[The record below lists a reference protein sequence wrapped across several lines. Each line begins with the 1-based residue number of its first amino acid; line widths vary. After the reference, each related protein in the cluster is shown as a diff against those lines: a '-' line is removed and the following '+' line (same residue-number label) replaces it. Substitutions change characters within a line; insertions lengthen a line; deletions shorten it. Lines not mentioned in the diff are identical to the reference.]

1 MSFETVV
8 ENVATM
14 TETEKIDLLS
24 FVVESLKKS
33 SGDFSKNSA
42 KKYSE
47 RLKSFRS
54 KYSDLLDTPDNAKEI
69 DGAFENLRDKTE
81 PLHETMENIW

>member
-1 MSFETVV
+1 MSFEAVI
-8 ENVATM
+8 EDVATM

-54 KYSDLLDTPDNAKEI
+54 KYSDLLDTPNNAKEI
-69 DGAFENLRDKTE
+69 NGAFENLRDKSE
-81 PLHETMENIW
+81 HLRETVENIW

>member
-1 MSFETVV
+1 MSFEAVV

-47 RLKSFRS
+47 HLKSFRS
-54 KYSDLLDTPDNAKEI
+54 KYSDLLDTPNNAKEI
-69 DGAFENLRDKTE
+69 DGAFENLRDKKE
-81 PLHETMENIW
+81 PLRGTAENIW